1 MNNTIYQ
8 EIKEGILL
16 LDYKP
21 GEVFSMRD
29 LAEKFG
35 VSVTP
40 IREALIR
47 LEAEGLVHMAPK
59 SQARVT
65 EVSLQDLK
73 DVFEVRLFLAE
84 QIGSL
89 AAQRV
94 TAEEIVTFEKM
105 LARMKKEKDRRMLTQ
120 LDSEFHELINQAT
133 KNKVLAKVAG
143 ILRNRVVRLWFFIRD
158 DDNYWPRVVDGRER
172 FLEALREGDPTLG
185 KEILRDHVL
194 LFVEQLKKTMIG
206 EVPQMTLDQGGAPNS
221 SAFTKRSQ

>member
-1 MNNTIYQ
+1 MNSTIYQ

-29 LAEKFG
+29 LAEKFS

-47 LEAEGLVHMAPK
+47 LEVEGLVHMAPK
-59 SQARVT
+59 SHARVT

-73 DVFEVRLFLAE
+73 DVLEVRLFLAE

-89 AAQRV
+89 TAQRV
-94 TAEEIVTFEKM
+94 TAEEIATFEKL
-105 LARMKKEKDRRMLTQ
+105 LAKMKKERDRRMLTQ
-120 LDSEFHELINQAT
+120 LDSEFHELISQAT
-133 KNKVLAKVAG
+133 KNKVLAKVAEM
-143 ILRNRVVRLWFFIRD
+143 LRNRVVRLWFFIRD
-158 DDNYWPRVVDGRER
+158 DDDKYWPKVVEGRER
-172 FLEALREGDPTLG
+172 FLEALREGDPALG

-194 LFVEQLKKTMIG
+194 LFVEQLKKTMIT
-206 EVPQMTLDQGGAPNS
+206 EVPQMDP
-221 SAFTKRSQ
+221 

>member
-194 LFVEQLKKTMIG
+194 LFVEQLKKTMIS

>member
-47 LEAEGLVHMAPK
+47 LEVEGLVHMAPK

-94 TAEEIVTFEKM
+94 TAEEIATFEKV
-105 LARMKKEKDRRMLTQ
+105 LARMKKERDRRMLTQ
-120 LDSEFHELINQAT
+120 LDSEFHELVNQAT

-143 ILRNRVVRLWFFIRD
+143 MLRNRVVRLWFFIRD
-158 DDNYWPRVVDGRER
+158 DDDNYWPMVVDGRER
-172 FLEALREGDPTLG
+172 FLEALREGDPALG

-194 LFVEQLKKTMIG
+194 LFVEQLKKTMIS
-206 EVPQMTLDQGGAPNS
+206 EVPQMDP
-221 SAFTKRSQ
+221 

>member
-1 MNNTIYQ
+1 MNNMIYQ

-21 GEVFSMRD
+21 GEVLSMRD

-73 DVFEVRLFLAE
+73 DVFEVRLFFAE

-94 TAEEIVTFEKM
+94 TAEEIAAFEKV
-105 LARMKKEKDRRMLTQ
+105 LARMKQERDRRMLTQ
-120 LDSEFHELINQAT
+120 LDSDFHELINQAT

-143 ILRNRVVRLWFFIRD
+143 MLRNRVVRLWFFIRD
-158 DDNYWPRVVDGRER
+158 DNNNYWPKVVDGRER
-172 FLEALREGDPTLG
+172 FLEALREGNPALG

-194 LFVEQLKKTMIG
+194 LFVDQLKKTMIS
-206 EVPQMTLDQGGAPNS
+206 EVV
-221 SAFTKRSQ
+221 

>member
-16 LDYKP
+16 LDHKP

-94 TAEEIVTFEKM
+94 TAEEIATFEKV

-133 KNKVLAKVAG
+133 KNK
-143 ILRNRVVRLWFFIRD
+143 N
-158 DDNYWPRVVDGRER
+158 
-172 FLEALREGDPTLG
+172 
-185 KEILRDHVL
+185 
-194 LFVEQLKKTMIG
+194 
-206 EVPQMTLDQGGAPNS
+206 
-221 SAFTKRSQ
+221 

>member
-1 MNNTIYQ
+1 MNNTIYR

-47 LEAEGLVHMAPK
+47 LEAEGLVHMTPK

-84 QIGSL
+84 QVGSL

-94 TAEEIVTFEKM
+94 TPEEIATFEKV

-133 KNKVLAKVAG
+133 QNKVLAKVAEM
-143 ILRNRVVRLWFFIRD
+143 LRNRVVRLWFFIRD
-158 DDNYWPRVVDGRER
+158 DDNYWPKAVDGRER
-172 FLEALREGDPTLG
+172 FLEALREGNPALG
-185 KEILRDHVL
+185 KELLRDHVL
-194 LFVEQLKKTMIG
+194 LFIEQLKKTMISG
-206 EVPQMTLDQGGAPNS
+206 V
-221 SAFTKRSQ
+221 SQ

>member
-94 TAEEIVTFEKM
+94 TTEEIAAFEKV
-105 LARMKKEKDRRMLTQ
+105 LARRKKEKDRRMLTQ

-133 KNKVLAKVAG
+133 KNKVLAKVAEM
-143 ILRNRVVRLWFFIRD
+143 LRNRVVRLWFFIRD
-158 DDNYWPRVVDGRER
+158 DDNYWPKAVDGRER
-172 FLEALREGDPTLG
+172 FLEALREGNPALG
-185 KEILRDHVL
+185 KELLRDHVL
-194 LFVEQLKKTMIG
+194 LFIEQLKKTMISG
-206 EVPQMTLDQGGAPNS
+206 VTQ
-221 SAFTKRSQ
+221 

>member
-143 ILRNRVVRLWFFIRD
+143 MLRNRVVRLWFFIRD
-158 DDNYWPRVVDGRER
+158 DDDKYWPKVVEGRER
-172 FLEALREGDPTLG
+172 FLEALREGDPALG

-194 LFVEQLKKTMIG
+194 LFIEQLKKTMISG
-206 EVPQMTLDQGGAPNS
+206 VPQ
-221 SAFTKRSQ
+221 

>member
-94 TAEEIVTFEKM
+94 TPEEIATFEKV

-133 KNKVLAKVAG
+133 KNKVLAKVAEM
-143 ILRNRVVRLWFFIRD
+143 LRNRVVRLWFFIRD
-158 DDNYWPRVVDGRER
+158 DDNYWPKAVDGRER
-172 FLEALREGDPTLG
+172 FLEALREGNPALG
-185 KEILRDHVL
+185 KELLRDHVL
-194 LFVEQLKKTMIG
+194 LFLEQLKKTMISG
-206 EVPQMTLDQGGAPNS
+206 V
-221 SAFTKRSQ
+221 SQ

>member
-94 TAEEIVTFEKM
+94 TPEEIATFEKV

-133 KNKVLAKVAG
+133 KNKVLAKVAEM
-143 ILRNRVVRLWFFIRD
+143 LRNRVVRLWFFIRD
-158 DDNYWPRVVDGRER
+158 DDNYWPKAVDGRER
-172 FLEALREGDPTLG
+172 FLEALREGNPALG
-185 KEILRDHVL
+185 KEFLRDHVL
-194 LFVEQLKKTMIG
+194 LFLEQLKRTMIS
-206 EVPQMTLDQGGAPNS
+206 EV
-221 SAFTKRSQ
+221 SQ

>member
-94 TAEEIVTFEKM
+94 TPEEIATFEKV

-133 KNKVLAKVAG
+133 KNKVLAKVAEM
-143 ILRNRVVRLWFFIRD
+143 LRNRVVRLWFFIRD
-158 DDNYWPRVVDGRER
+158 DDNYWPKAVDGRER
-172 FLEALREGDPTLG
+172 FLEALREGNPALG
-185 KEILRDHVL
+185 KELLRDHVL
-194 LFVEQLKKTMIG
+194 LFLEQLKKTMING
-206 EVPQMTLDQGGAPNS
+206 V
-221 SAFTKRSQ
+221 SQ